1 VFVEMKDKYSV
12 ESFVKSIYNVALNR
26 EPDEEGFNYWIEK
39 LKSREFTGKYI
50 LFNLLSESEF
60 KNLNFG
66 AEDYVEKMYAVIVG
80 REPDEEGFNYWVNMY
95 NDYINNKGISI
106 GETRIS
112 ILDIMINEA
121 EFAIRC
127 NNMGIDY

>member
-1 VFVEMKDKYSV
+1 
-12 ESFVKSIYNVALNR
+12 
-26 EPDEEGFNYWIEK
+26 
-39 LKSREFTGKYI
+39 
-50 LFNLLSESEF
+50 
-60 KNLNFG
+60 
-66 AEDYVEKMYAVIVG
+66 MYAVIVG